1 MPLKTRIT
9 DVRHDAETGC
19 FHAHVTLIDGT
30 DCYTYSVDYAAPIDI
45 ETSQITAGLTAA
57 ARRMHDPETCTLTRS
72 RVEESPADVASHVFQ
87 RQPNYLGQIIDRLC
101 A

>member
-30 DCYTYSVDYAAPIDI
+30 DHYTYSVDHAAPIDTEI
-45 ETSQITAGLTAA
+45 SQVSAGLTAA
-57 ARRMHDPETCTLTRS
+57 ARRMHAPDTCTLTRS
-72 RVEESPADVASHVFQ
+72 RATETPDVAAHVFQ